1 VTATR
6 PRVVIVGGG
15 MAGLA
20 TAWEL
25 TQGDWRQRLESVT
38 VYQRG
43 WRLGGKGASSR
54 GPHGRIE
61 EHGLHVLLG
70 YYDATFRVLR
80 QVYGELDRSRT
91 DPECPI
97 ATWRDAVAPSGDVG
111 LAEHADGSWGTF
123 VTRFSVNDEVPGEPG
138 AEDRPLAPLHV
149 ATRAL
154 RLLVDFQSSLQPAV
168 ASASVYLSTS
178 PQPRP
183 SAASVSTL
191 LRGGGITALAGV
203 LEVLE
208 RLSRLADEASMPVPA
223 IDAVVAPLTQLV
235 GAWRDGLRASVLA
248 DDSARRTWMLVDLA
262 ATNVLGMAADG
273 LLTGGAYDRIDHLDY
288 REWLARHGAAPET
301 LASPIVRGMYDLV
314 FAYEDGDKSRPRFAA
329 GLGLQLAARM
339 LFDFKGSI
347 FWRMQAGMG
356 EVVFAPLYEA
366 LVRRGVNV
374 EFFHRAD
381 AITAATDGRS
391 VDEIRLR
398 RQASVIDDA
407 AGYDPLIRVD
417 GLPCWPDR
425 PRADQL
431 THDPGAASEAH
442 RADTETDTGSGTDS
456 APDADADSRVTL
468 RAGDDFDVAVLAVSL
483 GMVPHVAADLIEASP
498 AWRAMTDNVATV
510 ATRAAQLWLDASGT
524 EMGWAGPSDVTL
536 SGFGDTFDTWADMTH
551 LLPRESWPEQSAPR
565 SLAYLCSALPEPT
578 GPVASAV
585 AREQVRQTLRGFLD
599 DEAGALWPGAV
610 DAEGFRWD
618 LLWDDQHRHGPD
630 RLDAQY
636 VRANTDPSDRYVQS
650 LPGSGRHRIEP
661 GGTGFANLAIAG
673 DWTACGLDAGC
684 VEAAT
689 RSGGQAA
696 RAILAGSVRAVASS
710 GETPARRDAAP

>member
-1 VTATR
+1 
-6 PRVVIVGGG
+6 

-80 QVYGELDRSRT
+80 QVYGELDRPRT
-91 DPECPI
+91 DPECPV

-154 RLLVDFQSSLQPAV
+154 RLLVDFQSSLAPSV

-208 RLSRLADEASMPVPA
+208 RLARLADEASMPMPA

-235 GAWRDGLRASVLA
+235 GAWRDGLRAAVLA
-248 DDSARRTWMLVDLA
+248 DDSARRTWTLVDLA

-273 LLTGGAYDRIDHLDY
+273 LLSEGAYDRIDHLDY

-366 LVRRGVNV
+366 LVRRGVDV
-374 EFFHRAD
+374 ELFHRAD
-381 AITAATDGRS
+381 AITASPEGGS
-391 VDEIRLR
+391 VDEIRLV
-398 RQASVIDDA
+398 RQASVIDDD

-431 THDPGAASEAH
+431 THDPGTASEAH
-442 RADTETDTGSGTDS
+442 RADTETDTGADSG
-456 APDADADSRVTL
+456 PDADADSRVTL

-483 GMVPHVAADLIEASP
+483 GMVPHVAADLIAASP

-524 EMGWAGPSDVTL
+524 EMGWAGPSEVTL

-565 SLAYLCSALPEPT
+565 SLAYLCSALPEPA
-578 GPVASAV
+578 GPVASAA

-610 DAEGFRWD
+610 DEEGFRWD

-636 VRANTDPSDRYVQS
+636 LRANTDPSDRYVQS

-684 VEAAT
+684 IEAAT
-689 RSGGQAA
+689 RSGVQAA
-696 RAILAGSVRAVASS
+696 RAILAGTVRAVASS
-710 GETPARRDAAP
+710 GETPPRRDGAP